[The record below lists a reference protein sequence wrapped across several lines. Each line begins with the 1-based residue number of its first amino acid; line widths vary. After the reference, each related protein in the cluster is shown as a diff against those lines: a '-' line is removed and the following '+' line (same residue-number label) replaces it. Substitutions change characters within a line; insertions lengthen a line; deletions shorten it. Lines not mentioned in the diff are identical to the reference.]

1 MRGSYSKSE
10 SNSFSISNIQYNN
23 QNDKDKKNFLN
34 QYSTTPSK
42 NYNYRVRLS
51 YAEPFAKNWF
61 AEARYQFAHRYQ
73 DSNRSRFNLDSLAYD
88 PFKTLFPGYENF
100 GDPENYPELGTLP
113 NRDEVLNA
121 VRDNFNSQ
129 YATYK
134 YYDHTAN
141 VGIRY
146 NSEKIRFNASVDF
159 NPEKTKMAYNRP
171 GQHIDTLITRDVFK
185 VSPQVRFRY
194 KFSKTS
200 QLDIRYRGSSS
211 EPSMT
216 DLLAVVD
223 DADPLNISMGNPGLK
238 PSWSNTLRVSYHGY
252 NPERQQGLMGGVN
265 FSQTSNAISNRMVY
279 DETTGVRYMRPENI
293 NGNWNG
299 RGMFMFNTAVG
310 REKLF
315 NINTFTS
322 FNFDN
327 SVGYISR
334 MNTKQAVSASAALL
348 ALPKTEVEHT
358 YDYYN
363 NIFNSASSEK
373 NTTRTFRIDENV
385 RLSYRANWFDVGV
398 LGRLNYQ
405 HARATIQKNANMDT
419 WNFAYGANANFNF
432 DFGLSI
438 STDIRMTSRRGYSDR
453 SMNTN
458 ELLWNAQIAQSFL
471 KNNAATI
478 SIQFYDILQKQS
490 NVSRTLTATQRTD
503 SWTNAINSYFMVHF
517 IYKLNIFNGSMAGK
531 GKEKA
536 NAWDRPICAVTKLC
550 RCVWHTP

>member
-1 MRGSYSKSE
+1 M
-10 SNSFSISNIQYNN
+10 
-23 QNDKDKKNFLN
+23 
-34 QYSTTPSK
+34 
-42 NYNYRVRLS
+42 
-51 YAEPFAKNWF
+51 
-61 AEARYQFAHRYQ
+61 
-73 DSNRSRFNLDSLAYD
+73 
-88 PFKTLFPGYENF
+88 
-100 GDPENYPELGTLP
+100 
-113 NRDEVLNA
+113 
-121 VRDNFNSQ
+121 
-129 YATYK
+129 
-134 YYDHTAN
+134 
-141 VGIRY
+141 
-146 NSEKIRFNASVDF
+146 
-159 NPEKTKMAYNRP
+159 
-171 GQHIDTLITRDVFK
+171 
-185 VSPQVRFRY
+185 
-194 KFSKTS
+194 
-200 QLDIRYRGSSS
+200 
-211 EPSMT
+211 
-216 DLLAVVD
+216 
-223 DADPLNISMGNPGLK
+223 
-238 PSWSNTLRVSYHGY
+238 
-252 NPERQQGLMGGVN
+252 N

-531 GKEKA
+531 GKEKGERMGPPNMRGHEA
-536 NAWDRPICAVTKLC
+536 MPMRMAHPMM
-550 RCVWHTP
+550 